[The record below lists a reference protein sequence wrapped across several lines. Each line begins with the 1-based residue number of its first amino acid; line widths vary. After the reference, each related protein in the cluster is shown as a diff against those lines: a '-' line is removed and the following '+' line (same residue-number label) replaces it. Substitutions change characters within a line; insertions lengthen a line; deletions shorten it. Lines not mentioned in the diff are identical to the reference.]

1 MGGNRN
7 YCFVCSPDKAAGDWK
22 WDRDADL
29 SLMVPDSHPFE
40 FSPLAYNSG
49 FLTHSLEVLLAILN
63 AKSPLLYLLLLVGG
77 CRLCLPSY
85 QSDAIVH
92 DL

>member
-1 MGGNRN
+1 METATIVLYAVQIRLQEIGNGTGML
-7 YCFVCSPDKAAGDWK
+7 V
-22 WDRDADL
+22 
-29 SLMVPDSHPFE
+29 SHQWFQTVYPFE